1 MTRAEGVEWR
11 REGDALMLF
20 NLVLP
25 LLWLAGPAATPPHQV
40 NQFDTTS
47 IAPVT
52 GPVETSDKIAAE
64 TDKHERM
71 TVPVTLAGA
80 GPFRFMVD
88 TGSNRT
94 AVSREVAARLGL
106 IANAEITVHSAT
118 GESRI
123 STTRLPELRMSK
135 KKVNG
140 IAAPLLMRADMGAD
154 GILGIDSLA
163 SHRVLFD
170 FRDQQLSIVSASAPV
185 SRDEHDAIVVRAKR
199 RDGRLIVT
207 DATAA
212 GSKVNVVLD
221 TGAQFSVGN
230 AALRDRL
237 AAKGMVKMLGQV
249 ELLSV
254 TGDRLVGELGFVS
267 EMSIGDVFVRDVAIV
282 FADAHTFRELKMN
295 TKPALLLGMNTLRSF
310 DVVSIDFASRKLRL
324 VLPDGGMK
332 RRWS

>member
-1 MTRAEGVEWR
+1 
-11 REGDALMLF
+11 MLF

-25 LLWLAGPAATPPHQV
+25 LLWLAGPQAASPHPL

-47 IAPVT
+47 IAPVPGQIEST
-52 GPVETSDKIAAE
+52 DNVAAE
-64 TDKHERM
+64 TDAHQRM

-106 IANAEITVHSAT
+106 VASNEITVHSAT

-140 IAAPLLMRADMGAD
+140 IAAPLLTQADMGAD

-163 SHRVLFD
+163 AHRVLFD
-170 FRDQQLSIVSASAPV
+170 FREQQLSIVSASAPV
-185 SRDEHDAIVVRAKR
+185 SRDEHEAIVIRAKR

-207 DATAA
+207 DAKA
-212 GSKVNVVLD
+212 GGSSVNVILD
-221 TGAQFSVGN
+221 TGAQYSIGN
-230 AALRDRL
+230 AVLRDRL
-237 AAKGMVKMLGQV
+237 AARGMVKMMGPV

-254 TGDRLVGELGFVS
+254 TGQRLVGELGFVS
-267 EMSIGDVFVRDVAIV
+267 EMSIGDVFVRDLAIV

-295 TKPALLLGMNTLRSF
+295 NKPSLLLGMNTLRSF
-310 DVVSIDFASRKLRL
+310 DLVSIDFASRKLRL

>member
-1 MTRAEGVEWR
+1 
-11 REGDALMLF
+11 MLF

-25 LLWLAGPAATPPHQV
+25 LWWLAGPQAASPHPL

-47 IAPVT
+47 IAPVAGQIEST
-52 GPVETSDKIAAE
+52 DNVAAG
-64 TDKHERM
+64 TDAHQRM

-106 IANAEITVHSAT
+106 VASNEITLHSAT

-123 STTRLPELRMSK
+123 STTRLPELRLSK

-140 IAAPLLMRADMGAD
+140 IAAPLLTQADMGAD

-163 SHRVLFD
+163 AHRVLFD
-170 FRDQQLSIVSASAPV
+170 FRDQELSIVSASAPV
-185 SRDEHDAIVVRAKR
+185 SRDEHEAIVIRAKR

-207 DATAA
+207 DAKA
-212 GSKVNVVLD
+212 GGSSVNVILD
-221 TGAQFSVGN
+221 TGAQYSIGN
-230 AALRDRL
+230 AVLRDRL
-237 AAKGMVKMLGQV
+237 AAKGMVKMMGQV
-249 ELLSV
+249 ELVSV
-254 TGDRLVGELGFVS
+254 TGQRLVGELGFVS
-267 EMSIGDVFVRDVAIV
+267 EMSIGDVFVRDLAIV

-295 TKPALLLGMNTLRSF
+295 NKPSLLLGMNTLRSF
-310 DVVSIDFASRKLRL
+310 DLVSIDFASRKLRL
-324 VLPDGGMK
+324 VLPDGGTK